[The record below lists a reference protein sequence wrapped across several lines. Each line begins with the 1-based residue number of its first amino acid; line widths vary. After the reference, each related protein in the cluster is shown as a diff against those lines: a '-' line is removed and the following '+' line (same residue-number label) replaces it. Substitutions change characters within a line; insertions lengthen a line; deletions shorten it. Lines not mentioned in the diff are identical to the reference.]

1 MPSIRIISILP
12 MKDNAELQRVN
23 YSLQKH
29 HRELL
34 HQQID
39 PKLIETIEV
48 AQNPSL
54 NYRKAFESV
63 YQDELQRTL
72 DQQQERYRLP
82 KIGHSSSHQSLQNRS
97 YKANFTDFE

>member
-1 MPSIRIISILP
+1 
-12 MKDNAELQRVN
+12 MKENAELQRVN

-54 NYRKAFESV
+54 NYRKAF
-63 YQDELQRTL
+63 
-72 DQQQERYRLP
+72 
-82 KIGHSSSHQSLQNRS
+82 
-97 YKANFTDFE
+97 

>member
-1 MPSIRIISILP
+1 
-12 MKDNAELQRVN
+12 MKENREVERVN

-39 PKLIETIEV
+39 PRVIDSIEI

-54 NYRKAFESV
+54 NYKRAFETV
-63 YQDELQRTL
+63 YYD
-72 DQQQERYRLP
+72 
-82 KIGHSSSHQSLQNRS
+82 
-97 YKANFTDFE
+97 